1 MKKITGIFV
10 LLFVM
15 AIAVAVVS
23 AQSGVPGSGWWS
35 GEQVQNVGAS
45 TATITITAYDSQSS
59 AEYSENKSINV
70 GEAYTF
76 TPLSDFADMPAGFQG
91 SAVVSSDQPVKAIVN
106 VTNQVAGSLG
116 VTGGKAAGQ
125 YQGTDGADI
134 ATTLYFPLAKGDHY
148 DKTTSFY
155 VQNAGASDATSVVAT
170 FTMQNGDVHTY
181 NVPTIGVNK
190 MVVFSVNDTAT
201 YNPSLSDKSDRVG
214 GLSVVGDQ
222 PLAGVVMEHDTSASV
237 ATVLNSTRGFTS
249 ASFDTKAYAPV
260 VKNGWYGRFTGL
272 QIQNTSGSPISM
284 TVTYAGTGG
293 DCAGNTYEDSATNV
307 ADGTSQTFVHLGT
320 TGTDL
325 PEECVGTAT
334 IEATGNFVA
343 IVNEQETTGSP
354 KAGITYSAINDSAT
368 TTKVSVPLF
377 KDGYYGAL
385 TGLQIQNIGAVATTS
400 WTATFNCTDTSS
412 GTFTA
417 ISSDAKTGQIQPGA
431 AYLFYSPS
439 GADLFTAGN
448 PFVSS
453 SVNCAVTIVADQP
466 IVAIVNEAPTV
477 AGNLD
482 DNNYEGFNLTP

>member
-1 MKKITGIFV
+1 MKKVAGIFV
-10 LLFVM
+10 LLFVL
-15 AIAVAVVS
+15 ITVGVVS

-35 GEQVQNVGAS
+35 GEQVQNVGDS
-45 TATITITAYDSQSS
+45 TASITITAYDSQSS
-59 AEYSENKSINV
+59 AEYVESKSINV

-76 TPLSDFADMPAGFQG
+76 TPLSDFDTMPAGFQG

-106 VTNQVAGSLG
+106 VTNQLAGSVG
-116 VTGGKAAGQ
+116 VAGGKAAGQ

-148 DKTTSFY
+148 GKTSSFY
-155 VQNAGASDATSVVAT
+155 VQNAGSADATNVVAT
-170 FTMQNGDVHTY
+170 FSMTNGDVHTY
-181 NVPTIGVNK
+181 NVPTIGANK
-190 MVVFSVNDTAT
+190 MVVFSVSDAGS
-201 YNPSLSDKSDRVG
+201 YSPSLGDQTDRFG
-214 GLSVVGDQ
+214 GLIVTGDQ

-249 ASFDTKAYAPV
+249 ASFDMKAYAPV
-260 VKNGWYGRFTGL
+260 IKNGWYGRFTGL
-272 QIQNTSGSPISM
+272 QIQNTSGGLIDI

-293 DCAGNTYEDSATNV
+293 TCAGSTFVDSTTGV
-307 ADGTSQTFVHLGT
+307 ADGTSYTFIHLGT
-320 TGTDL
+320 SGTNF
-325 PEECVGTAT
+325 PESCVGTAT
-334 IEATGNFVA
+334 IEATGDFVA

-377 KDGYYGAL
+377 KDGYYDAL
-385 TGLQIQNIGAVATTS
+385 SGLQIQNIGAVATTS
-400 WTATFNCTDTSS
+400 WSATFNCTDTSS

-417 ISSDAKTGQIQPGA
+417 ISSDAKTGQIDPGA

-448 PFVSS
+448 PFVNS

-482 DNNYEGFNLTP
+482 DNNYEGFNLAP